1 HRMIFRSSAG
11 HRMNGSAHFGI
22 LWHENRGFAGK
33 SGHRMKKTATLFI
46 LWQENELE
54 ELFFRP

>member
-1 HRMIFRSSAG
+1 
-11 HRMNGSAHFGI
+11 MNGSAHLGI

-33 SGHRMKKTATLFI
+33 SGHRMKKAATLFI